1 MKQTV
6 TAFLLLA
13 ASQTAAAFEFMSV
26 AEPAIL
32 YDANSLKA
40 NKQFVAT
47 RYLPVEQIVMLENWA
62 KVRDSGGKI
71 FWIEKRNLSTKRYV
85 VVTSEVANVRTNWD
99 DSAVIAFSAQRQLGL
114 EWLGNAGAA
123 WVKVRHRDGTT
134 GYVKRNEVWGD

>member
-1 MKQTV
+1 
-6 TAFLLLA
+6 
-13 ASQTAAAFEFMSV
+13 MSV